1 MLPPASSSKF
11 TNLADPVF
19 RLTMMRD
26 CIRAVQ
32 APGDLW
38 YPLLNLI
45 STFIDGLASG
55 PKGGTRAA
63 YVRYLKA
70 HFPDLCSAVGAET
83 FYERYRN
90 AAVHEF
96 SLKAGYAIG
105 RDSGLKGAYT
115 DTQLISDTGETI
127 TLLNIDRLVSDFLS
141 HVEGLLA
148 RAKTRKAP

>member
-1 MLPPASSSKF
+1 MVSAPESNIHFYRWP
-11 TNLADPVF
+11 
-19 RLTMMRD
+19 R
-26 CIRAVQ
+26 IR
-32 APGDLW
+32 
-38 YPLLNLI
+38 
-45 STFIDGLASG
+45 S
-55 PKGGTRAA
+55 KGGTRAA